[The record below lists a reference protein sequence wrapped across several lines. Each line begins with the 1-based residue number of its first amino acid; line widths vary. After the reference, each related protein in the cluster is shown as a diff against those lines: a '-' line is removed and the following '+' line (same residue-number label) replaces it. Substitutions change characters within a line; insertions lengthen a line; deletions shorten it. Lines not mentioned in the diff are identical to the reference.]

1 MEFNFDLLPLIFGL
15 FWFIFVISIITRIG
29 KAVKKAVS
37 SQGKGFDQQTVL
49 SRLEELRKA
58 MEEKERA
65 AQAERGQAARP
76 AAPSRAP
83 VSLAPAKAA
92 QAPSTAPARRSR
104 FEDYTSPMPAN
115 GASAEGESSSEE
127 YGEGMTGSLEG
138 TSSESLAESRAKDKY
153 GSLTPFQM
161 ELLSSGMQNESV
173 EGRPSEESGTWKA
186 DEMCD
191 AWDESENQEGAGLE
205 AQLLSLSTQ
214 GEPQG
219 VDLVGGINMKEMAD
233 AIVWS
238 EILGRPIALRP
249 SKTYGARKR
258 Y

>member
-49 SRLEELRKA
+49 SKLEELRKA
-58 MEEKERA
+58 MEEKERTAQAGRSQTTRTSAPLNAPA
-65 AQAERGQAARP
+65 AQSQ
-76 AAPSRAP
+76 S
-83 VSLAPAKAA
+83 KAA
-92 QAPSTAPARRSR
+92 QKPAMAQARRSR
-104 FEDYTSPMPAN
+104 FEDYTGSLPASET
-115 GASAEGESSSEE
+115 AAEGESSSEE
-127 YGEGMTGSLEG
+127 YSESMTGSLEG
-138 TSSESLAESRAKDKY
+138 TSSETMTESREKDKY

-161 ELLSSGMQNESV
+161 ELLSSGKQNESL
-173 EGRPSEESGTWKA
+173 EGRGSEESGAWKA
-186 DEMCD
+186 DDMCD
-191 AWDESENQEGAGLE
+191 AWDESESQEGAGLE

-214 GEPQG
+214 GEPHG

-233 AIVWS
+233 AVVWS
-238 EILGRPIALRP
+238 EIMGRPLALRP

>member
-58 MEEKERA
+58 MEEKA
-65 AQAERGQAARP
+65 AQADNGQPYRTP
-76 AAPSRAP
+76 APMNAPIQG
-83 VSLAPAKAA
+83 PAKAA
-92 QAPSTAPARRSR
+92 PTPAATPARRSR
-104 FEDYTSPMPAN
+104 FEDYTGSLPAN
-115 GASAEGESSSEE
+115 GTSAEGEASSEE
-127 YGEGMTGSLEG
+127 YGENMTGSLEG

-161 ELLSSGMQNESV
+161 ELLASGKQSESV
-173 EGRPSEESGTWKA
+173 EGRSSEESGTWKA

-233 AIVWS
+233 AVVWA
-238 EILGRPIALRP
+238 EIMGRPLALRP
-249 SKTYGARKR
+249 SKSYGARKR